1 VLPSKSL
8 GYAGWVVPLSIYPL
22 SMPGLFLL
30 QLVGKKFAGPG
41 DNRRYF
47 ALTEQKVA
55 PLQRTAH

>member
-1 VLPSKSL
+1 
-8 GYAGWVVPLSIYPL
+8 
-22 SMPGLFLL
+22 MPGLFLL
-30 QLVGKKFAGPG
+30 QLGGKKYAGPG